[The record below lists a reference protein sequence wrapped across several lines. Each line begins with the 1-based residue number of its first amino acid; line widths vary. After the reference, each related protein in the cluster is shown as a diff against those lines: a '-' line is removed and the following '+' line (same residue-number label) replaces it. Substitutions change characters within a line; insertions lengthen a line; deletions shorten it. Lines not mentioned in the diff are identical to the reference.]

1 AALEPEGSC
10 PVAAMFQDDDAEKAE
25 EADKGALNYQE
36 SKDFNGEC
44 FLINVYDNTKK
55 RAVTFEVYGLDTQ
68 DTLHL
73 QYTYQEFDGLFRF
86 NAELMNPNRKDGRF
100 HWVAQRLGI
109 AAVGKERKLK
119 LNPEPTEEV
128 PMEASSILDPDVP
141 MEDQGGGSDHHGLD
155 FDLLVMAVAVL
166 CIVCAATTVV
176 LLRTRSL
183 GSRGTSNGEMWMI
196 DEEMQEEEA
205 LRRQLRLQKKL
216 LKQKQNRNKMGS
228 PLSTV
233 EEEEADE

>member
-1 AALEPEGSC
+1 
-10 PVAAMFQDDDAEKAE
+10 FQDDDAEKAE

-128 PMEASSILDPDVP
+128 PQLPTYETVRKIPTGRMDLKERQRLREQMDMLDIKRNENIAKKKAAS
-141 MEDQGGGSDHHGLD
+141 
-155 FDLLVMAVAVL
+155 
-166 CIVCAATTVV
+166 
-176 LLRTRSL
+176 
-183 GSRGTSNGEMWMI
+183 
-196 DEEMQEEEA
+196 
-205 LRRQLRLQKKL
+205 RQKFLKHVFW
-216 LKQKQNRNKMGS
+216 LKQEDERIKKVRDVKLAAEREQRIHMK
-228 PLSTV
+228 
-233 EEEEADE
+233 EESEQKIEEADNNEKEKQRHRRKNVE